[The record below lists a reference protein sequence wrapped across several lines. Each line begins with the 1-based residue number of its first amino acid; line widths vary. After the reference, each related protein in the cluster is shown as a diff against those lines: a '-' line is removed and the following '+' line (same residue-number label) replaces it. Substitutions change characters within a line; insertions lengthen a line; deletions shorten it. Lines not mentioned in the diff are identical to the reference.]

1 MKKILV
7 IGCPGSGKSA
17 FSKALHLITG
27 IQLIHLDMLYWGSDR
42 THVERSVFI
51 EKLKNANLNE
61 ANYDKCIMTHAIKEE
76 QIMKKIAMFTMG
88 TRGDIQPYIFLS
100 KELIR
105 NGYDVTLGSHPCWR
119 KLVEDSNIHFEPI
132 GPDIDIEKEAAI
144 IRGKTSNP
152 TLSMFRTMNFVFKI
166 IQNSTNEV
174 FELCKGKDLIIVSH
188 SQMGATEAEALG
200 IPTVN
205 VTLQKEMVAERLKPQ
220 SFWNKLIGNII
231 GKQVAKPYNKIRK
244 VYGLKPIQSSDEII
258 SRKLNLIPIS
268 KHVLE
273 RSPYWEEHHIL
284 TGYWY
289 EDEENYMP
297 DEKLAAFLA
306 SGEKP
311 ILLSLGA
318 MSFEAESEK
327 EKLDMFVRAFS
338 NLGYRA
344 IIQGFQKTLQNYEL
358 PKKMISCG
366 SIPHSFLFKHCLF
379 VIHHC
384 GFGTSAA
391 TMIYGI
397 PSIPVP
403 HVLDQMGFAMQ
414 LYNINVATKPLK
426 SKDLS
431 EASISEALLD
441 MKNTYEEKKKNA
453 ALISAKIKEEG
464 GVKEAVRLIEQTMKD
479 CAFK

>member
-1 MKKILV
+1 
-7 IGCPGSGKSA
+7 
-17 FSKALHLITG
+17 
-27 IQLIHLDMLYWGSDR
+27 
-42 THVERSVFI
+42 
-51 EKLKNANLNE
+51 
-61 ANYDKCIMTHAIKEE
+61 
-76 QIMKKIAMFTMG
+76 MKKIAMFTMG

-100 KELIR
+100 RELIR
-105 NGYDVTLGSHPCWR
+105 NGYDVTLGSHPCW
-119 KLVEDSNIHFEPI
+119 KNLVEEAGIHFEPI
-132 GPDIDIEKEAAI
+132 GPDIDIDKEAAI

-152 TLSMFRTMNFVFKI
+152 ALSMLRMMNFVFKI
-166 IQNSTNEV
+166 IQNSTHEIFEV
-174 FELCKGKDLIIVSH
+174 CKGKDLIIVSH
-188 SQMGATEAEALG
+188 SQMGATEAEVLG

-205 VTLQKEMVAERLKPQ
+205 VTLQKEMIAEKLKPQ
-220 SFWNKLIGNII
+220 SFWNKLIGQVI

-273 RSPYWEEHHIL
+273 RNPYWEEQHIL

-289 EDEENYMP
+289 EDEENYVP

-311 ILLSLGA
+311 ILLALGA
-318 MSFEAESEK
+318 MSFEEESEK
-327 EKLDMFVRAFS
+327 EKLDMFVNAFS
-338 NLGYRA
+338 RTGYRA

-358 PKKMISCG
+358 PETMISCG
-366 SIPHSFLFKHCLF
+366 SVPHSFLFKHCLF

-384 GFGTSAA
+384 GFGTAAA

-414 LYNINVATKPLK
+414 LYEINVATKPLK

-431 EASISEALLD
+431 ESSIYEAILD
-441 MKNTYEEKKKNA
+441 MQSNFEEKKKNA
-453 ALISAKIKEEG
+453 ELISAKIKEEG
-464 GVKEAVRLIEQTMKD
+464 GVEEAVRLIEKVMEK
-479 CAFK
+479 